1 MSKFLIGNY
10 SMIVRNVQENTF
22 DGMTM
27 DSVDPAAGIW
37 IELLCIA
44 VFWAAGKLILKK
56 YDYLERE

>member
-1 MSKFLIGNY
+1 
-10 SMIVRNVQENTF
+10 MIVRNVQENTF